1 MRFDT
6 IDKKPNLF
14 GIIYAS
20 IVMLVF
26 LIIFIIG
33 KQEEAICLL
42 IMAYLLVVL
51 YILGISFIR
60 QLQYNP
66 YSYNTIYYA
75 GFFLFIFF
83 ILITIIR
90 IFLLLVNN
98 VEGYIFMNVVSCI
111 LSSAKNYML
120 LTFPLI
126 LVFSI
131 GLVISNISLIRHE
144 GKSLSN
150 FLAIILAIL
159 MIAGEVILY
168 RYDFY
173 ASGSQFEV
181 MVHDIFANS
190 FAAIYLYF
198 ECMVIGT
205 IIAFV
210 IVSRY
215 EPNYDKEFMIVLGCG
230 LMKDGSLTPLL
241 KGRVDRALQ
250 FYNNQK
256 KLTGKELTFIPSGGQ
271 GPDEVISESEAM
283 KRYLLSQGIKEELIV
298 KEDKSG
304 TTEENMA
311 FSKKIIE
318 ELDPEADVAF
328 STTNYHVFRAGLFAR
343 RVKMRAQGVGAKT
356 KWYFMINATV
366 REFVGLLTRHIGKQS
381 AILIGMIVF
390 YIVLTLIYYHF

>member
-150 FLAIILAIL
+150 FLARILAIL

-283 KRYLLSQGIKEELIV
+283 KRYLLSQGI
-298 KEDKSG
+298 
-304 TTEENMA
+304 
-311 FSKKIIE
+311 
-318 ELDPEADVAF
+318 
-328 STTNYHVFRAGLFAR
+328 
-343 RVKMRAQGVGAKT
+343 
-356 KWYFMINATV
+356 
-366 REFVGLLTRHIGKQS
+366 
-381 AILIGMIVF
+381 
-390 YIVLTLIYYHF
+390 